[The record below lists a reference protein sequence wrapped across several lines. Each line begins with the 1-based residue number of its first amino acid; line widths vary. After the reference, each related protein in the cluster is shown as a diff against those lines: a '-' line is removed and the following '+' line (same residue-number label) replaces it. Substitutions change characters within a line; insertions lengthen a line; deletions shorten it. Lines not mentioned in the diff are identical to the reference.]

1 MRREEL
7 LSLRLHEA
15 VALKLKTKPEFL
27 ISLQKRL
34 KDLSEK
40 GQLHPYYQSEWLA
53 WLDLEETTR
62 LSSLVS
68 KDEYWISL
76 RQSSPFA
83 GFLTSKERQVVLKNF
98 KKEWDALCEE

>member
-15 VALKLKTKPEFL
+15 VALKLKTNPEFL
-27 ISLQKRL
+27 NSIPKRL
-34 KDLSEK
+34 KRLSEK
-40 GQLHPYYQSEWLA
+40 GKLHPYYQSEWLA
-53 WLDLEETTR
+53 WLELEETTR
-62 LSSLVS
+62 LTSLVS
-68 KDEYWISL
+68 KDEHWISL